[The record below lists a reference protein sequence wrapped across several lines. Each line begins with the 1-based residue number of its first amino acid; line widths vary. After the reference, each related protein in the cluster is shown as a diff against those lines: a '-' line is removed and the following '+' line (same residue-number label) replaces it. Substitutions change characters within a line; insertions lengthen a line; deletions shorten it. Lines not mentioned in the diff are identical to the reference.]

1 MAVATISVN
10 FATLADVLAGT
21 STVTSLNPSVLKNH
35 LQSGSSLY
43 NLTINGLTTQ
53 GSILSNSTISCI
65 GEITAFSSD
74 KRLKIVSGKIEN
86 ALEKVLSISGVYY
99 KHSDIAK
106 QFGFNDDI
114 NRVGV
119 IAQEVQAVLPEAV
132 RPAPFDLNEDG
143 TSKSGEKYLTVQYEK
158 LVPLL
163 IEAVKELSIVG
174 DDILKRLEALESRR
188 GN

>member
-10 FATLADVLAGT
+10 FATLGDVQSGT
-21 STVTSLNPSVLKNH
+21 STVTSINPAILKNS

-53 GSILSNSTISCI
+53 GAILSNSTISCT

-74 KRLKIVSGKIEN
+74 SRLKVITGKITN
-86 ALEKVLSISGVYY
+86 ALDKLNTISGIYY
-99 KHSDIAK
+99 KHSDVAK
-106 QFGFNDDI
+106 SFGFNDDNI
-114 NRVGV
+114 RVGV
-119 IAQEVQAVLPEAV
+119 IAQDVEAVLPEAV

-143 TSKSGEKYLTVQYEK
+143 SSKSGEKYLTVQYEK

-163 IEAVKELSIVG
+163 IEAVKELATAGNDIV
-174 DDILKRLEALESRR
+174 KRLEALEANR